1 MSKWAALLSSDSN
14 TDDYASAV
22 PKARK
27 GQALLPVDFH
37 VFLSARQDSKL
48 HFWDQGK
55 SIFALFQPFQ
65 ISCLRT
71 ILHVGILVAVY
82 CVLCLWETHTT
93 AVFSLPYFAH
103 YMRSHPVLKAVSRQE
118 CRNCQKA
125 LFFCQLS
132 KGFLWKANESTVLH
146 KFISVL
152 SVAFIHVANLK
163 ESSHCFRSRER
174 EVGGSCKSNM
184 LHLSARKTYL
194 GKTRDWNVNSC
205 NFLSALCYHRSEDF
219 G

>member
-14 TDDYASAV
+14 TDHYASAV

-65 ISCLRT
+65 ISCLRA
-71 ILHVGILVAVY
+71 ILHVGILVPVY

-103 YMRSHPVLKAVSRQE
+103 YMHSHPVLKAVSRQE

-146 KFISVL
+146 KVVSVL
-152 SVAFIHVANLK
+152 SFINSQHSSMWPTWRNRVIASGPVRGKWVEVAKVT
-163 ESSHCFRSRER
+163 CF
-174 EVGGSCKSNM
+174 
-184 LHLSARKTYL
+184 TYL
-194 GKTRDWNVNSC
+194 PGKRI
-205 NFLSALCYHRSEDF
+205 
-219 G
+219 